1 MDVEAAS
8 GPPAH
13 TDEPTVARARGS
25 GAFASLR
32 TDRWAMAGA
41 VVAVAFALLAIFAP
55 VLSGITGNNP
65 YTYHLNLLAGSG
77 VPSGAFG
84 GVSGSHWLGV
94 EPQTGRDL
102 FSIVAYGARISLL
115 VGVGATFVATL
126 IGTALG
132 LLAGFSGGLI
142 DTLLSR
148 FTDLTIA
155 FPQLIFM
162 ISLGA
167 LVPASFPKQFF
178 MIGVIGVFGW
188 PPVARV
194 VRGQTKVLRNRSF
207 VVAARAVGASPWHI
221 LRTEILPNLASTI
234 TVIAT
239 MWIPVAIGTEAAL
252 SFLGV
257 GVPPPTPSWGR
268 EISTA
273 IGWVSVDPWY
283 LAAPGLALFLVTL
296 ALNTFGDGLRDAL
309 DPRMAGRIR

>member
-1 MDVEAAS
+1 MAAQ
-8 GPPAH
+8 PASSLPGR
-13 TDEPTVARARGS
+13 TEVAAVTAFRQS
-25 GAFASLR
+25 GALARLR
-32 TDRWAMAGA
+32 KDRWAMAGA
-41 VVAVAFALLAIFAP
+41 AVAVAFVLLAVFAP
-55 VLSGITGNNP
+55 VLSGITGNDP
-65 YTYHLNLLAGSG
+65 YSYHLGLLKGSG
-77 VPSGAFG
+77 LPNGAFG
-84 GVSGSHWLGV
+84 GISSSHWLGV

-115 VGVGATFVATL
+115 VGVGATLLATV
-126 IGTALG
+126 IGAALG
-132 LLAGFSGGLI
+132 VLAGYSGGI
-142 DTLLSR
+142 VDTLLSR

-178 MIGVIGVFGW
+178 MIAVIGVFGW
-188 PPVARV
+188 PMMARV

-207 VVAARAVGASPWHI
+207 VIAARAVGAGPVHV

-239 MWIPVAIGTEAAL
+239 MWIPVAIGTAAAL

-257 GVPPPTPSWGR
+257 GVPPPTPDWGR

-273 IGWVSVDPWY
+273 IAWVSVDPWY
-283 LAAPGLALFLVTL
+283 LAAPGIALFGVTL
-296 ALNTFGDGLRDAL
+296 ALNAFGDGLRDAL
-309 DPRMAGRIR
+309 DPRTAGRLR